1 MVRPVTVIGLDDPVA
16 VKLPEVEVT
25 VYEVMAAPPLDEG
38 AVNATDAEVPL
49 ATDVIGAPA
58 TKVMHPP
65 TGTPATGVFRFH
77 IKKNCVACDR
87 KAEMKIKGQ
96 VMSS

>member
-1 MVRPVTVIGLDDPVA
+1 VIGLDDPVA

-49 ATDVIGAPA
+49 ATDVIGARQQ
-58 TKVMHPP
+58 
-65 TGTPATGVFRFH
+65 G
-77 IKKNCVACDR
+77 
-87 KAEMKIKGQ
+87 
-96 VMSS
+96 